1 MDHLSQISAPF
12 CTVFRFGS
20 NVKVLKTSGITPMPN
35 YEGMTDDELKVRDYV
50 LFIALPFGETERR
63 TVIKRDHGLVVWC
76 FRRLLQ
82 Q

>member
-1 MDHLSQISAPF
+1 
-12 CTVFRFGS
+12 
-20 NVKVLKTSGITPMPN
+20 MPN